1 MEEDEEL
8 QEIQVWN
15 FTVNDNEIDDLIEKL
30 NHLKKT
36 KKQVSFEI
44 DEENELQINHIEYVD
59 DETKDNP
66 KEDEELKG
74 EKVEDD

>member
-30 NHLKKT
+30 SHLKKT

-44 DEENELQINHIEYVD
+44 DEENELQINHIEYVE
-59 DETKDNP
+59 DETKDVP

-74 EKVEDD
+74 EKIEDD

>member
-44 DEENELQINHIEYVD
+44 DEENELQINHIEYVE
-59 DETKDNP
+59 DETKDVP

-74 EKVEDD
+74 EKIEDD